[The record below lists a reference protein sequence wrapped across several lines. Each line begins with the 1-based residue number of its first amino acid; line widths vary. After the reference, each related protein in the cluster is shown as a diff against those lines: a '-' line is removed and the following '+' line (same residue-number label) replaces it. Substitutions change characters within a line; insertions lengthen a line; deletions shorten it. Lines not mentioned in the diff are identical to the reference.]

1 VAFEIPLLTKYLAI
15 AGVAARTSP
24 VAAMNN
30 SGNAIG
36 ISPNLPF
43 NFM

>member
-1 VAFEIPLLTKYLAI
+1 MPQAAPVIAAI
-15 AGVAARTSP
+15 AGVAARTTDAP
-24 VAAMNN
+24 TMNN